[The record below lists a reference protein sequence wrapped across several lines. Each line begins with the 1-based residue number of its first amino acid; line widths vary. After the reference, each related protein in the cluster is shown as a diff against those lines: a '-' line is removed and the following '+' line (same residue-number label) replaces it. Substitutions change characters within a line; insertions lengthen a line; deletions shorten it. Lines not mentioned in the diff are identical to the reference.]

1 MVHIRRIGCESQ
13 VGTALKAS
21 TSHSILE
28 TSTCLVSV
36 SCSLLRIEHDLLKVF
51 RFLKLPD
58 GHFLNWL

>member
-13 VGTALKAS
+13 VRAALKAS

-28 TSTCLVSV
+28 TSTCLVSI
-36 SCSLLRIEHDLLKVF
+36 SYTLLRIEHVLLKVF
-51 RFLKLPD
+51 GFLKLPD